1 MPDRETAAASSPYG
15 SPEALAAAAANAVR
29 ATAATTL
36 IAPPDDRPV
45 M

>member
-15 SPEALAAAAANAVR
+15 SPEALAAAAQYSLWV
-29 ATAATTL
+29 TAATTL